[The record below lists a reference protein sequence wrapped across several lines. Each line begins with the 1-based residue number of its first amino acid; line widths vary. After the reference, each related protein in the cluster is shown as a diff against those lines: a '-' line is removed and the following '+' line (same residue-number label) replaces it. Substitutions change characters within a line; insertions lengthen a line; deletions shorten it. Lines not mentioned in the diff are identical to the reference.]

1 MKKILSLILALAL
14 CASFTLALASC
25 TEEEAKEIFE
35 NLTKEEWQQALAA
48 PNFENVTI
56 NYEYTN
62 EGILTKQ
69 IAKFTKDGVYRKME
83 SFGTDGKSNGD
94 SMALYFEGEEATQQR
109 NLFLQT
115 FLAIVEDRDNFEY
128 NETTKLYT
136 AKSAEARIEQSE
148 AIYITEKMKDG
159 KLAFNKEGNVDTF
172 ECNLSETIY
181 MNNEVM
187 QSVTIDVTW
196 TFSNYGTTTIT
207 AAEKESKAN

>member
-14 CASFTLALASC
+14 CASFTLALSSC

-56 NYEYTN
+56 HYEYTN
-62 EGILTKQ
+62 EGLLTKQ

-83 SFGTDGKSNGD
+83 SFDAEGKATGEHD
-94 SMALYFEGEEATQQR
+94 IYCEGEEATQQR

-136 AKSAEARIEQSE
+136 AKNAEARIEQSE
-148 AIYITEKMKDG
+148 GIYITEKVKDG
-159 KLAFNKEGNVDTF
+159 KLAFNKDGNVDTF
-172 ECNLSETIY
+172 ECNLTESIY
-181 MNNEVM
+181 MANELK
-187 QSVTIDVTW
+187 QSINIDVTW
-196 TFSNYGTTTIT
+196 TFSNYGTTVIT
-207 AAEKESKAN
+207 AEEKANKAN

>member
-1 MKKILSLILALAL
+1 M
-14 CASFTLALASC
+14 
-25 TEEEAKEIFE
+25 
-35 NLTKEEWQQALAA
+35 
-48 PNFENVTI
+48 P
-56 NYEYTN
+56 
-62 EGILTKQ
+62 
-69 IAKFTKDGVYRKME
+69 R
-83 SFGTDGKSNGD
+83 
-94 SMALYFEGEEATQQR
+94 GEEATQQR

-159 KLAFNKEGNVDTF
+159 KLAFNKNGNVDTF
-172 ECNLSETIY
+172 ECNLTETIY

-207 AAEKESKAN
+207 AAEKESKVN

>member
-1 MKKILSLILALAL
+1 MKKLLSLVLALAL
-14 CASFTLALASC
+14 CASFTLALSSC

-56 NYEYTN
+56 RYEYTN
-62 EGILTKQ
+62 EGLLTKQ

-83 SFGTDGKSNGD
+83 SFDAEGKATGEHD
-94 SMALYFEGEEATQQR
+94 IYCEGEEATQQR

-136 AKSAEARIEQSE
+136 AKNAEARIDQ
-148 AIYITEKMKDG
+148 ADGIYLTEKMKDG
-159 KLAFNKEGNVDTF
+159 KLAFNKDGNVDTF
-172 ECNLSETIY
+172 ECNLTESIY
-181 MNNEVM
+181 MANELK
-187 QSVTIDVTW
+187 QSINIDVTW
-196 TFSNYGTTTIT
+196 TFSNYGTTVIT
-207 AAEKESKAN
+207 AEEKANKMN

>member
-1 MKKILSLILALAL
+1 MKRILSLILALAL

-35 NLTKEEWQQALAA
+35 NLTKEEWSQALAA

-56 NYEYTN
+56 HYEYTN
-62 EGILTKQ
+62 EGLLTKQ

-83 SFGTDGKSNGD
+83 SFDADGKLAGSHD
-94 SMALYFEGEEATQQR
+94 IYCEGEEANQQR
-109 NLFLQT
+109 NVFLQT

-128 NETTKLYT
+128 DETTKIYT
-136 AKSAEARIEQSE
+136 AKSAEARIDQSE
-148 AIYITEKMKDG
+148 GLYLTEKMKDG
-159 KLAFNKEGNVDTF
+159 KLAFNKDGNVDTF
-172 ECNLSETIY
+172 ECNLTESIY
-181 MNNEVM
+181 MNNELK
-187 QSVTIDVTW
+187 QSITIDVTW